1 MPLIKRFCILALIYP
16 ARVNVWAIVKS
27 LLTKAVKCKIQADAD
42 DLLETLERVF
52 GNTRPLSHLPQHNSE
67 AYMEG
72 DEPFVHFE
80 LNQEIS
86 QHYITMIRPEI
97 RNGKLVVDVV
107 TNRMLDG
114 MGMSSQSWNAEEG
127 MEDTIEADDDR
138 TIAELA
144 QRAKELAI
152 ANHAQLIERVGVAHA
167 VALEA
172 AEKSW

>member
-1 MPLIKRFCILALIYP
+1 MK
-16 ARVNVWAIVKS
+16 VKS

-52 GNTRPLSHLPQHNSE
+52 GNARPLSHLPQHNSE

-72 DEPFVHFE
+72 DKPFVHLE

-114 MGMSSQSWNAEEG
+114 TGMSSQSWNAEEG

-138 TIAELA
+138 TIADLA

-152 ANHAQLIERVGVAHA
+152 ANHAQLIERVGVVHS
-167 VALEA
+167 VALKVA
-172 AEKSW
+172 KKSW

>member
-1 MPLIKRFCILALIYP
+1 
-16 ARVNVWAIVKS
+16 
-27 LLTKAVKCKIQADAD
+27 
-42 DLLETLERVF
+42 
-52 GNTRPLSHLPQHNSE
+52 
-67 AYMEG
+67 
-72 DEPFVHFE
+72 
-80 LNQEIS
+80 
-86 QHYITMIRPEI
+86 MIRPEI
-97 RNGKLVVDVV
+97 RDGKLVIDVV

-114 MGMSSQSWNAEEG
+114 MGMSSQSWEAEEG